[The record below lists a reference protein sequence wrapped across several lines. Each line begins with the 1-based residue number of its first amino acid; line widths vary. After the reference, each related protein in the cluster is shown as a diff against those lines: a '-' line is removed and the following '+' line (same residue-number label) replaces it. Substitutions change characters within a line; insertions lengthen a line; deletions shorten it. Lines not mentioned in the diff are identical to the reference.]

1 MQNILVSART
11 PKPIIELLQCE
22 TVQVLKAPEMIE
34 RLVML
39 GYEAV
44 GRAPD
49 EFAAWIKTQISKW
62 KKVIRAANIQA
73 EQRLVVSP
81 AHKLI

>member
-1 MQNILVSART
+1 MQSILVPAGT

-22 TVQVLKAPEMIE
+22 TVQALKVPEMIE
-34 RLVML
+34 RLAML

-49 EFAAWIKTQISKW
+49 EFAARIKTEIPKW

-73 EQRLVVSP
+73 EP
-81 AHKLI
+81 